1 MTKYTSKHYT
11 YTALKNLSVEISK
24 QTIEHVGET
33 GAIKPAIMYDIPIA
47 YADKLDNTIT
57 VTGSEDPKGVTLV
70 MPEMLKGQLGD
81 VDFTSPVN
89 PDPSFGWV
97 RQSVNYINDNVVYPE
112 NMSVRKDVT
121 KEWNNVWEN
130 STLATT
136 SLDAESFHNLDH
148 ENTMKYFYK
157 QLEAVSKLNGANFY
171 VFTMQAWVTPFVEA
185 SLKFPSVGAMPL
197 DDREMVIIIMSMV
210 KGNELIDTEYA
221 PATLKNYRSTG
232 GEPHVGVKGEECTC
246 VGEMSIGKYKEVSR
260 PDELIDGKDIII
272 W

>member
-1 MTKYTSKHYT
+1 MTKYTTKHYT
-11 YTALKNLSVEISK
+11 YNALRNLSVEISK
-24 QTIEHVGET
+24 QTIEHISET

-47 YADKLDNTIT
+47 YADKLDDIESN
-57 VTGSEDPKGVTLV
+57 SKGVTLV

-81 VDFTSPVN
+81 IDFTSPVN
-89 PDPSFGWV
+89 PDPSLGWV

-112 NMSVRKDVT
+112 NMSIRKDVT
-121 KEWNNVWEN
+121 KEWNDMWEN
-130 STLATT
+130 TTLATT

-148 ENTMKYFYK
+148 ANTMKYFYK
-157 QLEAVSKLNGANFY
+157 QLDAVSKLNGANFY
-171 VFTMQAWVTPFVEA
+171 VFTMQAWVTPFVKA

-197 DDREMVIIIMSMV
+197 DDREMGIIIMSTV

-260 PDELIDGKDIII
+260 PDELIDGKDVII